1 VLLTHFSGRYPAV
14 PKFGEQHK
22 GRASIAMDFMSV
34 NMADLHR
41 LPATVGPLEVL
52 FAAEFAEF
60 AAEEGEGGGGG
71 GSAAM

>member
-34 NMADLHR
+34 NMRDLPR
-41 LPATVGPLEVL
+41 LPASVGPMEVL
-52 FAAEFAEF
+52 FAAELAEF
-60 AAEEGEGGGGG
+60 AAEEGE
-71 GSAAM
+71 AAAAAAAAI